1 MNLLDIFFKNPHIS
15 NFKKICPGG
24 AEFYVDRRTDMTKL
38 IVAFPNFTNAPKKK
52 YKGLWRL
59 CVYPSISHEHV
70 RSIWK
75 LKEADYQFQTSV
87 FYIYRV
93 AQKNVYTLYSSISLE

>member
-52 YKGLWRL
+52 YKGL
-59 CVYPSISHEHV
+59 
-70 RSIWK
+70 
-75 LKEADYQFQTSV
+75 
-87 FYIYRV
+87 
-93 AQKNVYTLYSSISLE
+93 